1 MDLKVGNKDPILLS
15 GPEAQAE
22 LLKRF
27 AADAAGFPMDA
38 VLGAAC
44 NIIVSALRQ
53 AYASKNLASN
63 RFDELFARTK
73 SILLDEH
80 YDANGRKRGI
90 FPFAQHISAPFV
102 KIKDAAQGKEI
113 N

>member
-1 MDLKVGNKDPILLS
+1 MELKVLGKKDPITQS

-22 LLKRF
+22 LLRRF
-27 AADAAGFPMDA
+27 ADAATGFPMDA

-44 NIIVSALRQ
+44 NIIVNAIRQ
-53 AYASKNLASN
+53 TYASKAAAGM

-73 SILLDEH
+73 SILIDGH
-80 YDANGRKRGI
+80 YDAQGRKRGI
-90 FPFAQHISAPFV
+90 FPFNQHIEVPFV
-102 KIKDAAQGKEI
+102 RSKDRP